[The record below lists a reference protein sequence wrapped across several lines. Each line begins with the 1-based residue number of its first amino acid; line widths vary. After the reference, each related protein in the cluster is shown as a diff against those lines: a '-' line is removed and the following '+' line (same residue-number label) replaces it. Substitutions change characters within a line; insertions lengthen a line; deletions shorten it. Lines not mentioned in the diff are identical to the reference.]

1 MSVLVEKDESPA
13 LSVSQNQLLIPV
25 PEDVPTSDK
34 RLDDPSLYINQ
45 ELSWLEFNQ
54 RVLDEAFDKRHPL
67 LERVKFLAISFS
79 NADEF
84 YMIRVS
90 GLQQKA
96 GASPTDTSFD
106 GRTPQEGLQALR
118 TKYTDMLRDQC
129 HLWRD
134 ELLPALQE
142 ERIHIL
148 EYSQLTR
155 SQKKELKAVFE
166 REIFPVLTPLAIDPG
181 HPFPHIS
188 NLSLNLA
195 VVVRDPA
202 LGERL
207 ARMKVPGVISR
218 LVPVPSDK
226 ADTIKFVWLEQLVA
240 ANLNALF
247 PGVDVVASYP
257 FRVTR
262 DADMDIAEDEASD
275 LLQTIEQG
283 LRQRQFGAV
292 ARLEVLPTMPAD
304 LRNLLAANLLVDKND
319 VYESPAHLGLTDIMQ
334 LMKLDRPDLKDPPL
348 IQHIPAT
355 LATMLE
361 KRTAEDAFAAI
372 SQKDIFLHHPYD
384 NFKPIIGL
392 IESAAHDSAV
402 MAIKQTLYRV
412 GSKSPIV
419 QALADAR
426 DEDTQVAVLV
436 ELKARFDEENN
447 IVWARALEEAGVHVA
462 YGLVGLK
469 THCKLCLIV
478 RKENGVIKRYLH
490 LGTGNYNATTARI
503 YTDFSMLT
511 ARQDL
516 ASDVSELFNL
526 LTGYSRQRRYR
537 KLLVAP
543 VNMREKL
550 TFLIER
556 EAANAAAGRPARIL
570 MKMNAL
576 TDPQM
581 IRSLYAASR
590 AGVQID
596 LIVRGMCC
604 LRPGVRGIS
613 ERIRVVSVV
622 GRFLE
627 HSRAYYFHNGGRTPS
642 LYLGSADLM
651 NRNLSRRVEVL
662 FPVEDPALRRHIRD
676 NVLEI
681 TLKDTCQARILR
693 ADGTWVRVRP
703 TKGEAPFNS
712 QEWFTDHDQSYC

>member
-1 MSVLVEKDESPA
+1 MDLADERTEPQVSP
-13 LSVSQNQLLIPV
+13 VSLNQLLIPV
-25 PEDVPTSDK
+25 QDNLSIPDK
-34 RLDDPSLYINQ
+34 QLDDSSLYINQ

-54 RVLDEAFDKRHPL
+54 RVLDEARDNKHPL

-96 GASPTDTSFD
+96 SVSPTDMSFD
-106 GRTPQEGLQALR
+106 GRTPGEGLHALR
-118 TKYTDMLRDQC
+118 ARYAMMLKAQC
-129 HLWRD
+129 DLWTNT
-134 ELLPALQE
+134 LMPALSN
-142 ERIHIL
+142 ERIKIL
-148 EYSQLTR
+148 DYVDLNR
-155 SQKKELKAVFE
+155 NQKRDLKVFFDK
-166 REIFPVLTPLAIDPG
+166 EIFPILTPLAIDPG

-195 VVVRDPA
+195 VVVRDP
-202 LGERL
+202 LVGERF

-218 LVPVPSDK
+218 LVPVPGDLESDVQ
-226 ADTIKFVWLEQLVA
+226 TFVWLEQLVA
-240 ANLNALF
+240 ANLSALF
-247 PGVDVVASYP
+247 SGVEVVASYP

-262 DADMDIAEDEASD
+262 NADMEIAEDEASD

-292 ARLEVLPTMPAD
+292 ARLELLPSMPAE
-304 LRNLLAANLLVDKND
+304 LRSLLVTNLLVDEKD
-319 VYESPAHLGLTDIMQ
+319 VYELPSQLGLTDIMQ
-334 LMKLDRPDLKDPPL
+334 LMKVDRPELKDPPL
-348 IQHIPAT
+348 IQHVPAQF
-355 LATMLE
+355 
-361 KRTAEDAFAAI
+361 TALLDGRSADEAFASI
-372 SQKDIFLHHPYD
+372 SQKDMFLHHPYD
-384 NFKPIIGL
+384 NFQPIIGL
-392 IESAAHDSAV
+392 IESAAHDSSV

-412 GSKSPIV
+412 GSKSPVV

-478 RKENGVIKRYLH
+478 RKEHGKIKRYLH

-511 ARQDL
+511 AREDL
-516 ASDVSELFNL
+516 ASDVSDLFNL

-550 TFLIER
+550 TLLIER
-556 EAANAAAGRPARIL
+556 EAAHAAAGRPARIL

-581 IRSLYAASR
+581 IRSLYTASR
-590 AGVQID
+590 AGVKID
-596 LIVRGMCC
+596 LIVRGICC
-604 LRPGVRGIS
+604 LRPGVPGVS
-613 ERIRVVSVV
+613 ETVRVVSVV

-627 HSRAYYFHNGGRTPS
+627 HSRAYYFHNAGRTPA

-651 NRNLSRRVEVL
+651 NRNLTRRVEVL

-676 NVLEI
+676 KILDV
-681 TLKDTCQARILR
+681 TLRDTFQARILR
-693 ADGTWVRVRP
+693 SDGAWERVKP
-703 TKGEAPFNS
+703 AKGEKPFSS
-712 QEWFTDHDQSYC
+712 QQWFTEHRNSY